1 MKTKIFSSIL
11 GLLMVSAL
19 AVNYGCVKESIDTV
33 PVPAYTSTW
42 QANMTIAALKA
53 LKPGSITKIG
63 DLVSTPEDIYVEGVV
78 VSSDSAQNFYKTITI
93 QDETGG
99 IDVKINTSNP
109 LFLTYGFRPGQ
120 KVIIHANDL
129 YLYNYFGAYQICT
142 AIFDNGV
149 TTSSGINSSDVTRY
163 IQNDGARI
171 QVSPV
176 EITIPQIVP
185 GGDAYVQKLVTIKNV
200 QFLDATKSYA
210 IPGTTTNRTLIDSSG
225 NTLVLRNSGFATF
238 ATQMVPNGSGSIT
251 GVLSVY
257 SSTTTTYQL
266 FIRDTKDIQFTNP
279 RMGGE
284 PPAVTNTIAELKAM
298 NNFASDTT
306 AIIHDVVIEGV
317 IGGDD
322 ESGNIYKM
330 LYVQDESAGI
340 QVDINT
346 AGLYAEFPV
355 GTKIRINCNGLKIG
369 TAGGQVQ
376 IGNSLYNN
384 GIGQMTASDFY
395 SHVYIIENGL
405 TVDPIATSITDL
417 KNDPSLIG
425 KLIKLSDVQF
435 TESDLGKP
443 WADAN
448 TTTNRTLVDGNG
460 NSILVRTNSHANFA
474 SNTLPSGTG
483 TMVAVLYKYNSDYQ
497 LYVRNLG
504 DVNMDANP
512 RTITVLLNEDFG
524 TAILSAPIAIN
535 GWSTTAIDGTKTW
548 IAKEYPPNS
557 GAKYAEMSAY
567 SSGQASNIAWLVS
580 PAINLS
586 AGGVNY
592 LSFDT
597 EFAYWAAGTTL
608 EAFVSTDY
616 DGTNMGASTWNPISA
631 RIATSSDGQNK
642 WINSGKVDLSA
653 YTGNVY
659 VAFKYTGS
667 GTGGQ
672 TTTFRV
678 DNVMVYNL
686 EQQ

>member
-1 MKTKIFSSIL
+1 
-11 GLLMVSAL
+11 MVSAM

-33 PVPAYTSTW
+33 PVPVYTATW
-42 QANMTIAALKA
+42 QANTTIAKLKSYN
-53 LKPGSITKIG
+53 PGSTVGKIG
-63 DLVSTPEDIYVEGVV
+63 TLAQAVGDNMDIYVEGVV
-78 VSSDSAQNFYKTITI
+78 TSNDSCQNFYKTFTI

-99 IDVKINTSNP
+99 IDVKINDSNP
-109 LFLTYGFRPGQ
+109 LFYAYGFKPGQ

-129 YLYNYFGAYQICT
+129 YLYNYNGAYQICT
-142 AIFDNGV
+142 AIFDNNV
-149 TTSSGINSSDVTRY
+149 VTSSGINSTDVHKY
-163 IQNDGARI
+163 IQLDGDKN
-171 QVSPV
+171 QVTPIEV
-176 EITIPQIVP
+176 TIPQIIA
-185 GGDAYVQKLVTIKNV
+185 GGNTYVQKLVTIKNV

-210 IPGTTTNRTLIDSSG
+210 IPSVTTNRTLIDADN
-225 NTLVLRNSGFATF
+225 NTIILRNSGFATF
-238 ATQMVPNGSGSIT
+238 ATQMVPSGSGSVT
-251 GVLSVY
+251 GVLSIFG
-257 SSTTTTYQL
+257 TTYQL
-266 FIRDTKDIQFTNP
+266 YIRDTKDVQFTDP
-279 RMGGE
+279 RIGGE
-284 PPAVTNTIAELKAM
+284 PPAKTNTIAELKAM
-298 NNFASDTT
+298 NTGTLT
-306 AIIHDVVIEGV
+306 AITQDVVVEGV
-317 IGGDD
+317 IDGDD
-322 ESGNIYKM
+322 ESGNLYKQIYI
-330 LYVQDESAGI
+330 QDESAGI
-340 QVDINT
+340 QVGIDAT
-346 AGLYAEFPV
+346 GLYTEFPV
-355 GTKIRINCNGLKIG
+355 GTKIRINCNGLYIG
-369 TAGGQVQ
+369 TYGGQVQ
-376 IGNSLYNN
+376 LGGLYNN
-384 GIGQMTASDFY
+384 SIGRMTAADFY
-395 SHVYIIENGL
+395 KHVYVIESGL

-435 TESDLGKP
+435 TESDLGKT
-443 WADAN
+443 WADASA
-448 TTTNRTLVDGNG
+448 TTNRTLVDANG
-460 NSILVRTNSHANFA
+460 NSILVRTSNYADFA
-474 SNTLPSGTG
+474 QNTLPSGTG
-483 TMVAVLYKYNSDYQ
+483 TMVAVLSKYNSDYQ

-512 RTITVLLNEDFG
+512 RTLTVLLNEDFG
-524 TAILSAPIAIN
+524 TATLSAPIAIN
-535 GWSTTAIDGTKTW
+535 GWSTIAIDGTKMW
-548 IAKEYPPNS
+548 VAKEYPTNS

-616 DGTNMGASTWNPISA
+616 DGTNMGTATWNPISA

-653 YTGNVY
+653 YTGNVH